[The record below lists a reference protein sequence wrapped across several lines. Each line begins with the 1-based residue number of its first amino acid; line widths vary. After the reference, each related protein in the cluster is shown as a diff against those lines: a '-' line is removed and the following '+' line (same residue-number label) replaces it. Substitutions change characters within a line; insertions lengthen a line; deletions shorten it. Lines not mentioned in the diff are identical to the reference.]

1 MPITKKKILLVED
14 DNLISSMYKT
24 KFQAD
29 GFEVIIAID
38 GAVALELAKEEKP
51 DIIMLDIILPQLDG
65 FTVLE
70 ELKKN
75 AATKSI
81 PVIMLT
87 NLGTTEDK
95 LKGEQLGAADYLVK
109 ANFTPAQIS
118 QKIKEHLKS

>member
-29 GFEVIIAID
+29 GLEVIIATD
-38 GAVALELAKEEKP
+38 GAVALEMAKNEKP

-70 ELKKN
+70 ELKKTSL
-75 AATKSI
+75 TKNI

-95 LKGEQLGAADYLVK
+95 IKGEQLGAVDYLVK

-118 QKIKEHLKS
+118 QKIKEYFK